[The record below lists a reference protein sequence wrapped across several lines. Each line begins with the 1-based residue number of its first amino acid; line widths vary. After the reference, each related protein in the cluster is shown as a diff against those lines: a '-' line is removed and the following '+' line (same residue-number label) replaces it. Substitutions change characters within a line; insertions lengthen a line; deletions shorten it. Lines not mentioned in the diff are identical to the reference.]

1 MKLLLDQNLAPRLV
15 AALAALYPDSK
26 HVRDVGLAAANDDDV
41 WRYAAAGGFTIVS
54 KDADF
59 HERSFVLG
67 PPPKVIWI
75 RRGNCS
81 TTEVLT
87 LLENA
92 HAAIILFEAEPG
104 ASFLALG

>member
-1 MKLLLDQNLAPRLV
+1 VKLLLDQNLAPRLV

-41 WRYAAAGGFTIVS
+41 WRYAATGGFTIVS

-81 TTEVLT
+81 TTEVL
-87 LLENA
+87 
-92 HAAIILFEAEPG
+92 F
-104 ASFLALG
+104 

>member
-26 HVRDVGLAAANDDDV
+26 HVRNVGLASANDDDV

-59 HERSFVLG
+59 HERSFVRRPGGACSAQHGRPRCYAVLG
-67 PPPKVIWI
+67 RMTSRTSQSRSW
-75 RRGNCS
+75 S
-81 TTEVLT
+81 
-87 LLENA
+87 
-92 HAAIILFEAEPG
+92 
-104 ASFLALG
+104 SDSS

>member
-81 TTEVLT
+81 TTE
-87 LLENA
+87 
-92 HAAIILFEAEPG
+92 IG
-104 ASFLALG
+104 RASCRERV